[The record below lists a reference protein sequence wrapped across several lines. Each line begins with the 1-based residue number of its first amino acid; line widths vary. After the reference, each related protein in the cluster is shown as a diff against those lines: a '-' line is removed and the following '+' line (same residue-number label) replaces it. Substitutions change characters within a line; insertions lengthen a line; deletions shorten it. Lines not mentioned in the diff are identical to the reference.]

1 MSQSHDTVAYRL
13 ASILQKLNQGE
24 KLDPNQL
31 AEEYQVHRRTIMRDL
46 TERFTFL
53 PLNVNQGIYS
63 LEPSFLGKFD
73 LEDINRF
80 AKFASI
86 RDLFGKIDQQF
97 FQKYLTDSVLIKGI
111 TYEKIGDKQ
120 PEFELISQAILQQQH
135 LQFFYQR
142 VQKKQGDTSV
152 AFEVEPYKLIN
163 NNGVWYLIALHDKKV
178 KVFSFTRIS
187 LPKVQT
193 TTFAIDLAIKQR
205 IETGD
210 GIYFEGVMDEV
221 ILKIHSS
228 VAVYFTRRALLPNQE
243 IIQELT
249 NGTLIVL
256 CRNVHEQQILPLVR
270 YWLPNLTIVAPDN
283 LRQKLMNELEQY
295 FQQHISA

>member
-97 FQKYLTDSVLIKGI
+97 FQ
-111 TYEKIGDKQ
+111 
-120 PEFELISQAILQQQH
+120 
-135 LQFFYQR
+135 
-142 VQKKQGDTSV
+142 
-152 AFEVEPYKLIN
+152 
-163 NNGVWYLIALHDKKV
+163 
-178 KVFSFTRIS
+178 
-187 LPKVQT
+187 
-193 TTFAIDLAIKQR
+193 
-205 IETGD
+205 
-210 GIYFEGVMDEV
+210 
-221 ILKIHSS
+221 
-228 VAVYFTRRALLPNQE
+228 
-243 IIQELT
+243 
-249 NGTLIVL
+249 
-256 CRNVHEQQILPLVR
+256 
-270 YWLPNLTIVAPDN
+270 
-283 LRQKLMNELEQY
+283 
-295 FQQHISA
+295 

>member
-120 PEFELISQAILQQQH
+120 AEFELISQAILQQHH

-163 NNGVWYLIALHDKKV
+163 NNGVWYLIALHDNKV

-193 TTFAIDLAIKQR
+193 TTFDLNPAIKQR

-221 ILKIHSS
+221 ILKINPS

-249 NGTLIVL
+249 DGTLIVL

-270 YWLPNLTIVAPDN
+270 YWLPNLTIVAPDS
-283 LRQKLMNELEQY
+283 LKQKMMNELEQY

>member
-1 MSQSHDTVAYRL
+1 MPQSHDTVAYRL

-24 KLDPNQL
+24 KLDPKQL

-63 LEPSFLGKFD
+63 LKPSYLGKFD
-73 LEDINRF
+73 LEDIHRF

-120 PEFELISQAILQQQH
+120 AEFELISQAILQQHH

-221 ILKIHSS
+221 ILKINPS

-249 NGTLIVL
+249 DGTLIVL

-270 YWLPNLTIVAPDN
+270 YWLPNLTIVAPDS
-283 LRQKLMNELEQY
+283 LKQKMMNELEQY

>member
-1 MSQSHDTVAYRL
+1 MTQSHDTVAYRL

-73 LEDINRF
+73 LEDIHRF

-97 FQKYLTDSVLIKGI
+97 FQKYLTDSVLTRGI

-120 PEFELISQAILQQQH
+120 PEFELISQAILQQNH

-163 NNGVWYLIALHDKKV
+163 NNGVWYLIALHDSKV

-187 LPKVQT
+187 LPKIQT
-193 TTFAIDLAIKQR
+193 TTFDLDPVIKQR

-210 GIYFEGVMDEV
+210 GIYFESVMDEV
-221 ILKIHSS
+221 ILKINPS

-243 IIQELT
+243 II
-249 NGTLIVL
+249 
-256 CRNVHEQQILPLVR
+256 
-270 YWLPNLTIVAPDN
+270 
-283 LRQKLMNELEQY
+283 
-295 FQQHISA
+295 

>member
-1 MSQSHDTVAYRL
+1 MTQSHDTVAYRL

-63 LEPSFLGKFD
+63 LEPSYLGKFD
-73 LEDINRF
+73 LEDIHRF

-120 PEFELISQAILQQQH
+120 PEFELISQAILQQHH

-142 VQKKQGDTSV
+142 VQKKQGDTSI

-163 NNGVWYLIALHDKKV
+163 NNGVWYLIGLHDNKV

-187 LPKVQT
+187 LPKVQA
-193 TTFAIDLAIKQR
+193 TTFDLDPAIKQR
-205 IETGD
+205 IETDD

-221 ILKIHSS
+221 ILKINAS
-228 VAVYFTRRALLPNQE
+228 VAVYFTRRTLLPNQE

-249 NGTLIVL
+249 DGTLIVL

-270 YWLPNLTIVAPDN
+270 YWLPNLTIVAPN
-283 LRQKLMNELEQY
+283 SLKQKLMNELEQY
-295 FQQHISA
+295 FQQNISA

>member
-1 MSQSHDTVAYRL
+1 MTQSHDTVAYRL
-13 ASILQKLNQGE
+13 ASILQKFNQGE

-97 FQKYLTDSVLIKGI
+97 FQKYLTDSVLIKGFN
-111 TYEKIGDKQ
+111 YEKIGDKQ
-120 PEFELISQAILQQQH
+120 PEFELISQAILQQNH

-142 VQKKQGDTSV
+142 VQKKQGDTSI
-152 AFEVEPYKLIN
+152 AFEVEPYKLVN
-163 NNGVWYLIALHDKKV
+163 NNGVWYLIALHNEKV

-187 LPKVQT
+187 LPKTQT
-193 TTFAIDLAIKQR
+193 TTFRLDPAIKQR
-205 IETGD
+205 IESGD

-221 ILKIHSS
+221 ILKINPS

-249 NGTLIVL
+249 DGTLIVM
-256 CRNVHEQQILPLVR
+256 CRKVHEQEILPLVR
-270 YWLPNLTIVAPDN
+270 YWLPNLTIVAPDS
-283 LRQKLMNELEQY
+283 LKQKLMNELEQY
-295 FQQHISA
+295 FQQNITA

>member
-97 FQKYLTDSVLIKGI
+97 FQKYLTDSVLIKRI

-120 PEFELISQAILQQQH
+120 AEFELISQAILQQHH

-163 NNGVWYLIALHDKKV
+163 NNGVWYLIALHDNKV

-193 TTFAIDLAIKQR
+193 TTFDLNPAIKQR

-221 ILKIHSS
+221 ILKINPS

-249 NGTLIVL
+249 DGTLIVL

-270 YWLPNLTIVAPDN
+270 YWLPNLTIVAPDS
-283 LRQKLMNELEQY
+283 LKQKMMNELEQY

>member
-73 LEDINRF
+73 LEDIHRF

-120 PEFELISQAILQQQH
+120 AEFELISQAILQQHH

-163 NNGVWYLIALHDKKV
+163 NNGVWYLIALHNEKI

-187 LPKVQT
+187 LPKIQP
-193 TTFAIDLAIKQR
+193 TTFNLDPAIKQR

-221 ILKIHSS
+221 ILKVHSS

-249 NGTLIVL
+249 DGTLIVM

-270 YWLPNLTIVAPDN
+270 YWIPNLTIVAPDS
-283 LRQKLMNELEQY
+283 LKQKLMDELEQY

>member
-1 MSQSHDTVAYRL
+1 MAQSHDTVAYRL

-31 AEEYQVHRRTIMRDL
+31 AQEYQVHRRTIMRDL

-63 LEPSFLGKFD
+63 LEPSYLGKFD
-73 LEDINRF
+73 LEDIHRF

-120 PEFELISQAILQQQH
+120 PEFELISQAILQQHH

-163 NNGVWYLIALHDKKV
+163 NNGVWYLIALHDNKV

-187 LPKVQT
+187 LPKVQA
-193 TTFAIDLAIKQR
+193 TTFDLDPAIKQH
-205 IETGD
+205 IETDD

-221 ILKIHSS
+221 ILKIHPS

-249 NGTLIVL
+249 DGTLIVL

-283 LRQKLMNELEQY
+283 LKQKLMNELEQY
-295 FQQHISA
+295 FQQHSSA

>member
-97 FQKYLTDSVLIKGI
+97 FQKYLCDSVLIKGI
-111 TYEKIGDKQ
+111 TYEKIGYKQ
-120 PEFELISQAILQQQH
+120 AEFELISQAILQQHH
-135 LQFFYQR
+135 LQFFYFLS
-142 VQKKQGDTSV
+142 D
-152 AFEVEPYKLIN
+152 F
-163 NNGVWYLIALHDKKV
+163 
-178 KVFSFTRIS
+178 F
-187 LPKVQT
+187 
-193 TTFAIDLAIKQR
+193 
-205 IETGD
+205 
-210 GIYFEGVMDEV
+210 
-221 ILKIHSS
+221 
-228 VAVYFTRRALLPNQE
+228 RRLFRHLF
-243 IIQELT
+243 L
-249 NGTLIVL
+249 
-256 CRNVHEQQILPLVR
+256 
-270 YWLPNLTIVAPDN
+270 
-283 LRQKLMNELEQY
+283 
-295 FQQHISA
+295 F

>member
-24 KLDPNQL
+24 KLAPNQL

-46 TERFTFL
+46 TKRFTFL

-73 LEDINRF
+73 LEDIHRF

-120 PEFELISQAILQQQH
+120 PEFELISQAILQQHH

-152 AFEVEPYKLIN
+152 AFEVEPYKLVN
-163 NNGVWYLIALHDKKV
+163 NNGVWYLIALHDNKV

-187 LPKVQT
+187 LPNVQT
-193 TTFAIDLAIKQR
+193 TKFDIDPAIKQR

-221 ILKIHSS
+221 ILKINPS

-249 NGTLIVL
+249 DGTLIVL
-256 CRNVHEQQILPLVR
+256 CRKVHEQQILPLVR
-270 YWLPNLTIVAPDN
+270 YWLPNLTIVAPDS
-283 LRQKLMNELEQY
+283 LKQKMMNELEQY

>member
-63 LEPSFLGKFD
+63 LDPSFLGKFD
-73 LEDINRF
+73 LEDIHRF

-120 PEFELISQAILQQQH
+120 PEFELISQAILQQHH

-163 NNGVWYLIALHDKKV
+163 NNGVWYLIALHDSKV

-187 LPKVQT
+187 LPKVQA
-193 TTFAIDLAIKQR
+193 TTFDLDPAIKQR
-205 IETGD
+205 IETDD

-221 ILKIHSS
+221 ILKIHPS

-249 NGTLIVL
+249 DGTLIVL

-270 YWLPNLTIVAPDN
+270 YWLPNLTIVAPNN
-283 LRQKLMNELEQY
+283 LKQKLMNELEQY

>member
-1 MSQSHDTVAYRL
+1 MPQSHDTVAYRL

-31 AEEYQVHRRTIMRDL
+31 AQEYQVHRRTIMRDL

-63 LEPSFLGKFD
+63 LEPSYLGKFD
-73 LEDINRF
+73 LEDIHRF

-120 PEFELISQAILQQQH
+120 PEFELISQAILQQHH

-163 NNGVWYLIALHDKKV
+163 NNGVWYLIALHDNKV

-187 LPKVQT
+187 LPKVQA
-193 TTFAIDLAIKQR
+193 TTFDLDPAIKQH
-205 IETGD
+205 IETDD

-221 ILKIHSS
+221 ILKINAS

-249 NGTLIVL
+249 DGTLIVL

-270 YWLPNLTIVAPDN
+270 YWLPNLTIVAPNN
-283 LRQKLMNELEQY
+283 LKQKLMNELEQY
-295 FQQHISA
+295 FQQNISV

>member
-1 MSQSHDTVAYRL
+1 MPQSHDTVAYRL

-24 KLDPNQL
+24 KLDPKQL

-63 LEPSFLGKFD
+63 LKPSYLGKFD
-73 LEDINRF
+73 LEDIHRF

-111 TYEKIGDKQ
+111 TYEKIGDNQ
-120 PEFELISQAILQQQH
+120 AEFDLISQAILQQHH

-221 ILKIHSS
+221 ILKIHPS

-243 IIQELT
+243 IIQEMT
-249 NGTLIVL
+249 DGTLIVL